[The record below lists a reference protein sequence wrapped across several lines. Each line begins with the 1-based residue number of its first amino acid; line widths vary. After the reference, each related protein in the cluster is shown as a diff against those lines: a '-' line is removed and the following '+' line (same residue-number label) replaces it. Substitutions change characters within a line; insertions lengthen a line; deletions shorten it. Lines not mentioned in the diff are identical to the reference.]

1 MGVTKK
7 KQQEAKS
14 DTDQKFAMAQP
25 NRQILE
31 DLAVCQ
37 LLPSTVSARMSTKH
51 LLNRANDLS
60 IHLSNVSHRLPA
72 QRIHLLIIPSNMHFA
87 FPSHQRDPSCVMPFR
102 FWMDLSRKD
111 TNIKWIVCMGLHAP
125 FIY

>member
-14 DTDQKFAMAQP
+14 DIDQKFAMAQP

-37 LLPSTVSARMSTKH
+37 LLSFAVSARMSTKH

-60 IHLSNVSHRLPA
+60 NHLSNIFHRLPA
-72 QRIHLLIIPSNMHFA
+72 QRIRLLTIPSNMHFA
-87 FPSHQRDPSCVMPFR
+87 FPSPQRDPSCVMP
-102 FWMDLSRKD
+102 
-111 TNIKWIVCMGLHAP
+111 
-125 FIY
+125 